1 MVSIIDIDIEK
12 KERGIKNYVMDY
24 NGYIT
29 TVFSK
34 LDLPETLLESLAK
47 NRRPA
52 KRPQVIIPDVL
63 ETIDHNSSETYT
75 TGVVEVI
82 FVSDDLQDFGY
93 INVPVI
99 TPFLFTCTK
108 GSEDK
113 FDVDWATSLS

>member
-1 MVSIIDIDIEK
+1 MRNII
-12 KERGIKNYVMDY
+12 KEQIKITRPKNFVME
-24 NGYIT
+24 NPGYIT

-47 NRRPA
+47 HRNQIKPS
-52 KRPQVIIPDVL
+52 QVIIPDVL

-75 TGVVEVI
+75 TGNVEVI
-82 FVSDDLQDFGY
+82 FVSDDLEDFGY

-108 GSEDK
+108 GSEEE

>member
-1 MVSIIDIDIEK
+1 
-12 KERGIKNYVMDY
+12 MD
-24 NGYIT
+24 NSGYIT

-47 NRRPA
+47 FRSAAGRS
-52 KRPQVIIPDVL
+52 KVIIPNVL
-63 ETIDHNSSETYT
+63 ETIEHNSSETYT

-82 FVSDDLQDFGY
+82 FVSDDLEDFGY

-108 GSEDK
+108 GSEEE

>member
-1 MVSIIDIDIEK
+1 MEYR
-12 KERGIKNYVMDY
+12 KEQSQILRPKIFVME
-24 NGYIT
+24 NAGYIT

-34 LDLPETLLESLAK
+34 LDLPETLLESLARHRSVVK
-47 NRRPA
+47 PS
-52 KRPQVIIPDVL
+52 QVVIPDIL
-63 ETIDHNSSETYT
+63 ETIDHSSSETYT

-82 FVSDDLQDFGY
+82 FVSDDLEDFGY

-108 GSEDK
+108 GSEEE

>member
-1 MVSIIDIDIEK
+1 MESII
-12 KERGIKNYVMDY
+12 KEQIVIPRPKNFVMEHS
-24 NGYIT
+24 GYIT

-47 NRRPA
+47 HRNEIKPS
-52 KRPQVIIPDVL
+52 QVIIPDVL

-75 TGVVEVI
+75 TGNVEVI
-82 FVSDDLQDFGY
+82 FVSDDLEDFGY

-108 GSEDK
+108 GSEEE